1 MNRALAAALATST
14 LMLAGCGLQQ
24 DLSKVPFGTGP
35 VGPAPPITAPTLEG
49 TQFDWSATRGHVL
62 VVDFWGSW
70 CGPCRDEQPDLNK
83 LVTDYA
89 TKGVVFVGVDM
100 KDNNPAGIAYE
111 RNLTV
116 AYPSVNDSS
125 EVIASEYNVIDPPT
139 VIIVDAKGN
148 IVDRFLGTL
157 SGVSADLN
165 RLLPS

>member
-1 MNRALAAALATST
+1 MKGALLAALAASA

-24 DLSKVPFGTGP
+24 SLSNVPFGNGP
-35 VGPAPPITAPTLEG
+35 VGPAPPISAPTLTG
-49 TQFDWSATRGHVL
+49 PQYDWSATRGHVL
-62 VVDFWGSW
+62 VIDFWGSW
-70 CGPCRDEQPDLNK
+70 CEPCRAEQPDLNK

-89 TKGVVFVGVDM
+89 SKGVVFVGVDLL
-100 KDNNPAGIAYE
+100 DNNPAGMAYE
-111 RNLTV
+111 RTFNVT
-116 AYPSVNDSS
+116 YPSVNDSS

-157 SGVSADLN
+157 SGVSNDLH

>member
-1 MNRALAAALATST
+1 MNRALVAALATST

-24 DLSKVPFGTGP
+24 DLSKVPFGNGP
-35 VGPAPPITAPTLEG
+35 VGPAPPITAPTLKG

-70 CGPCRDEQPDLNK
+70 CEPCRAEQPALNT
-83 LVTDYA
+83 LVNQYVP
-89 TKGVVFVGVDM
+89 KGVVFVGVDLL
-100 KDNNPAGIAYE
+100 DNDQAGMAYE
-111 RNLTV
+111 RNFNV

-125 EVIASEYNVIDPPT
+125 EVIASEYNVINPPT